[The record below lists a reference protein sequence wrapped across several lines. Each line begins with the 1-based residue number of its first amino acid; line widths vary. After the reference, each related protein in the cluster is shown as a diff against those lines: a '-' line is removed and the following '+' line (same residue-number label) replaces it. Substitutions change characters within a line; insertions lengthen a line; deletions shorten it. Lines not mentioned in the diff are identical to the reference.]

1 MVSNALLREDL
12 KCTFCTFVSDAN
24 EFKNDAYTIILSTRG
39 KSYLYLV
46 YIENTLGRPISRPNM
61 LLQMY
66 GVVLFG

>member
-1 MVSNALLREDL
+1 M
-12 KCTFCTFVSDAN
+12 SDVN